1 VRSQERNLRQFYIDA
16 RRCFGKTDSVNVRT
30 GERASK
36 FGRLTEGRIMSILSE
51 FKQFAIK
58 GNVVDL
64 AVGFVIG
71 AAFGKIVTSFTTD
84 ILMPPI
90 GLALGAVDFSNLFI
104 NLSSKHYPTIAAA
117 KAAGAPTL
125 NVGLFINTI
134 IDFVIIAFAV
144 FLIVKWVN
152 HLTGADKPAP
162 PNTKQ
167 CPYCMTDIPI
177 GATRCPH
184 CTSDLKAAA

>member
-1 VRSQERNLRQFYIDA
+1 
-16 RRCFGKTDSVNVRT
+16 
-30 GERASK
+30 
-36 FGRLTEGRIMSILSE
+36 MSILSE
-51 FKQFAIK
+51 FKEFAIK

-90 GLALGAVDFSNLFI
+90 GLALGGVDFSNLFI

-134 IDFVIIAFAV
+134 IDFLIIAFAV
-144 FLIVKWVN
+144 FLLVKGVN
-152 HLTGADKPAP
+152 HLTGANRPAP
-162 PNTKQ
+162 PSTKP
-167 CPYCMTDIPI
+167 CP
-177 GATRCPH
+177 
-184 CTSDLKAAA
+184 AA